1 MKDNPV
7 VKFVYAQFKDL
18 ENKFLEEVTCAAEP
32 DLPVDI
38 DDPYQKVSK
47 KQKNIFSRDLTLFQI
62 DLNAF
67 KKKNSRRPQTLSQY

>member
-1 MKDNPV
+1 MKDNP

-18 ENKFLEEVTCAAEP
+18 ENKFLEEVASAAEP

>member
-7 VKFVYAQFKDL
+7 KLVYVQFKDL
-18 ENKFLEEVTCAAEP
+18 ENKFLEEVASAAEP